1 MPTKYIGDGADE
13 HLVGEGMRGM
23 RGVAEGRGH
32 AHKGA
37 LRGLLRLHQ
46 APSSSIK
53 LHQAPSGAI
62 RGTQAH
68 SARDLVPRRSHRA
81 GKTSPSECA
90 PSGAIR
96 GTQARD
102 LIPRRS
108 HRAGRTSP
116 SECARRGWY
125 SRGARG
131 ACHGARKDGRGAT
144 RAWRSSRACIFGT
157 RSPDEVV
164 MRL

>member
-37 LRGLLRLHQ
+37 LRGLIRLNQAPSSSIKLHQ

-53 LHQAPSGAI
+53 LHQAQSEALRRAI
-62 RGTQAH
+62 SYLGDLIEREGLLLP
-68 SARDLVPRRSHRA
+68 SARGEVSIAEEPGGLVMTHEKTAGVRR
-81 GKTSPSECA
+81 
-90 PSGAIR
+90 
-96 GTQARD
+96 
-102 LIPRRS
+102 
-108 HRAGRTSP
+108 
-116 SECARRGWY
+116 
-125 SRGARG
+125 ARG
-131 ACHGARKDGRGAT
+131 EAPVRVFLELG
-144 RAWRSSRACIFGT
+144 
-157 RSPDEVV
+157 PL